1 MSQICMYTKEEL
13 RIQNENQI
21 AFLKNVKSKNL
32 NIALDAILKK
42 YKEKTELYIN
52 EAILVFSDFGN
63 TDEVSRYSELL
74 KKYKES

>member
-1 MSQICMYTKEEL
+1 MYTKEEL

>member
-63 TDEVSRYSELL
+63 KDEVSRYSELL